1 MEGIAGSFQAH
12 CPQKGNVNRGML
24 TSSQWRSLPS
34 SISSSHWVCGG
45 RLKWCSSSSSRPQRL
60 GVHAL
65 SSEQT
70 RVANTY
76 NMNLSEYM
84 LTLEKPLGIRFAQTL
99 DGKVYVEAL
108 AKHGNAESSR
118 MIMVG
123 DVLKKTSAVFGDA
136 MWDVEDFSRTMHAIK
151 KRSGSVSLVLERP
164 ATPARIHPLL
174 GKGGPSFNCGRVGL
188 VTWNGENVAIDPEL
202 FGTDVKHEGKSGF
215 LMFSSRF
222 LRSRGFKALVKWKIV
237 QNYMNGPMEGSK
249 NGYGGKLPTYEV
261 VNYFSDEETDGEVE
275 WTHGNFSLEDY
286 TSALKRSEKDLSYN
300 HSLGMQVTKIT
311 GEIFVGSCLQTVAD
325 ASNLAKD
332 LGITAV
338 LNLQCKSEQTNWNID
353 GESIKQTLSQNGVL
367 SLDFPVREV
376 DSVDLRRKLPCA
388 IAVLYRLLRQGH
400 RVYVTCTTGLDR
412 SPACVIA
419 YLHWIRDVALQDAFD
434 FVQSVHRCG
443 PDRPALVW
451 ATWDLVAMAEKGN
464 HEGPATHTVQ
474 FVWNHGCREGEE
486 VLLVGDFKGEWNE
499 PIKAVHAGGPK
510 YIVDLRLPQGKY
522 YFKFIV
528 EGQWRHSHSLPTE
541 VDRWGNVNNV
551 IHIGGVATTNFNP
564 PTGSNMKAP
573 NNIKVIERP
582 LTENERFTLAFA
594 ARRMAFSICPI
605 RFSPKS

>member
-1 MEGIAGSFQAH
+1 
-12 CPQKGNVNRGML
+12 ML
-24 TSSQWRSLPS
+24 TISPRRRLSS
-34 SISSSHWVCGG
+34 SINGSHWVYGG
-45 RLKWCSSSSSRPQRL
+45 RLIWSSSFSARPLRL
-60 GVHAL
+60 AVRAF

-70 RVANTY
+70 RVANIY
-76 NMNLSEYM
+76 NMNLNEYM
-84 LTLEKPLGIRFAQTL
+84 LTLDKPLGIRFAQTL

-123 DVLKKTSAVFGDA
+123 DVLKKTSALFGDA

-164 ATPARIHPLL
+164 ATPAHIHPLL
-174 GKGGPSFNCGRVGL
+174 GEGGPAFNCGRVGFA
-188 VTWNGENVAIDPEL
+188 TWNGDNVAMDPEL
-202 FGTDVKHEGKSGF
+202 FETEVKTEGKSGV
-215 LMFSSRF
+215 LLFSSRF
-222 LRSRGFKALVKWKIV
+222 LRSKGFKALAKWKNV
-237 QNYMNGPMEGSK
+237 
-249 NGYGGKLPTYEV
+249 YGRKLPTFEV
-261 VNYFSDEETDGEVE
+261 VTYFSDEETDGEVE

-286 TSALKRSEKDLSYN
+286 TLALKRSEKDLSYS

-325 ASNLAKD
+325 ASTLAKD
-332 LGITAV
+332 LGITAI
-338 LNLQCKSEQTNWNID
+338 LNFQCKSEQTNWNID
-353 GESIKQTLSQNGVL
+353 GESIKQILSENDVL
-367 SLDFPVREV
+367 LLDFPIREV

-388 IAVLYRLLRQGH
+388 VAMLYRLLRQGH

-434 FVQSVHRCG
+434 FVQSMHRCG

-451 ATWDLVAMAEKGN
+451 ATWDLVAMAERGN
-464 HEGPATHTVQ
+464 HKGPATHTVQ

-499 PIKAVHAGGPK
+499 PIKTVHAGGPK
-510 YIVDLRLPQGKY
+510 YIVDLRLSQGKY

-551 IHIGGVATTNFNP
+551 IDIGGVASTDFTP
-564 PTGSNMKAP
+564 PTRSNMKAF
-573 NNIKVIERP
+573 NSIKVIERP

-605 RFSPKS
+605 KFLPKS